1 MGTELMKSF
10 KVRELIYLQARNFVQ
25 RTLRDFRDTRNDF
38 YVVYRL
44 VYRITQL
51 AKNQIRRRFV
61 IFLLTGFG

>member
-1 MGTELMKSF
+1 MKSF

-25 RTLRDFRDTRNDF
+25 RALRDFRDTRNDF